1 MNSAT
6 AGPDQRSARP
16 APVRFECTNK
26 QEETMTEDTQSW
38 LDRLRKFGSDLGLPK
53 VDVDQLIDAHRK
65 NLDALDRSVKVA
77 AEGAKSLADKQR
89 EILESAL
96 TEAAAMARDFKPT
109 GDPQQIVA
117 KQTEFAKK
125 AFESAVQNT
134 RDVAELA
141 TKTTSDATAIIR
153 DRLRDSLSDLGVGLR
168 RADS

>member
-1 MNSAT
+1 
-6 AGPDQRSARP
+6 
-16 APVRFECTNK
+16 VRFECTNK

-89 EILESAL
+89 DILESAL

>member
-1 MNSAT
+1 
-6 AGPDQRSARP
+6 
-16 APVRFECTNK
+16 
-26 QEETMTEDTQSW
+26 MTEDTQSW

-65 NLDALDRSVKVA
+65 NLDALDRSVRVA
-77 AEGAKSLADKQR
+77 AEGAKSLADKQHK
-89 EILESAL
+89 ILESAL
-96 TEAAAMARDFKPT
+96 IEAAAMARDFKPT
-109 GDPQQIVA
+109 GDPQQIVTQ
-117 KQTEFAKK
+117 QTEFAKK

-153 DRLRDSLSDLGVGLR
+153 DRLRESLSDFGVG